1 MSYSVSYDD
10 IEKSLSIFSN
20 QMKQLEISRDTL
32 IKETR
37 EVISLC
43 SKAIILL
50 HSNKITEAETLLD
63 KSSLLIKNLKNYVI
77 FDLDRY
83 LWPAEQEYVE
93 AFVLKEI
100 LERKPILSGYET
112 LNVSI
117 NAYVTGLLD
126 CIGEIKRMIYDNLR
140 KNNFDFS
147 LSLFEIMQSIYN
159 LIYPFAFYDNI
170 VSGIRKKLDV
180 SKRIIEDVRITMTEE
195 YQRNTF
201 LTKFQNIVELK

>member
-1 MSYSVSYDD
+1 MSYSVSFNDV
-10 IEKSLSIFSN
+10 EKSLGIFSH
-20 QMKQLEISRDTL
+20 QMKQLEISRETL

-50 HSNKITEAETLLD
+50 HSNKIPEAETLVD

-93 AFVLKEI
+93 AFILKEI
-100 LERKPILSGYET
+100 MSRKPVLSGYES
-112 LNVSI
+112 LNVSL

-147 LSLFEIMQSIYN
+147 LSLFEIMQYIYN

-195 YQRNTF
+195 YQRGVF
-201 LTKFQNIVELK
+201 LNKFQSIVEAK